1 MKEAEQHVF
10 ESNKLL
16 FSSMAPADIL
26 AEIIL
31 CQKDRD
37 GKDFTLSD
45 KGWVLEFEV
54 QQNVNVLPAESS
66 DNEGAELEIDEPIYQ
81 SAKFTV
87 EVHKIK
93 DNADV
98 VCVDIQKKSG
108 SGFLFYDTLDYLRKN
123 LRCNDSPDPTL

>member
-1 MKEAEQHVF
+1 
-10 ESNKLL
+10 
-16 FSSMAPADIL
+16 MAPADIL

-98 VCVDIQKKSG
+98 VCVD
-108 SGFLFYDTLDYLRKN
+108 LVL
-123 LRCNDSPDPTL
+123 C